1 MRVSGHG
8 ATIVREL
15 RDVRCGEGV
24 RDAQGCHGVGE
35 GGKMR
40 EIVRKQFGFEEGTG
54 AMHLAHPCTNPNE
67 ISTP

>member
-1 MRVSGHG
+1 M
-8 ATIVREL
+8 
-15 RDVRCGEGV
+15 RCGEGV